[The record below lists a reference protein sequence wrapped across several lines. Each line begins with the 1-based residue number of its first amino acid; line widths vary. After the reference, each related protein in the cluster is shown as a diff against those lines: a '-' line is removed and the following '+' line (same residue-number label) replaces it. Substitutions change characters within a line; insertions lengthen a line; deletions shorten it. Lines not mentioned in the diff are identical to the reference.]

1 LREKSGLG
9 SSAVETLPSFVPYNL
24 LTQHSIPDKSIA
36 DAVEALIGAYLI
48 ACGPQGALLFMT
60 WLGLTVLP
68 QAGDSCSNNSCSSLV
83 DAKLPMP
90 PSPLLDPSCTLQVE
104 HLLDGY
110 DAFEELIGYR

>member
-1 LREKSGLG
+1 LIREKIGPGKGGG
-9 SSAVETLPSFVPYNL
+9 SSVENMPSFVPYNL

-36 DAVEALIGAYLI
+36 DCVESLIGAYLI

-68 QAGDSCSNNSCSSLV
+68 SSESGNLV
-83 DAKLPMP
+83 EAKLPIP
-90 PSPLLDPSCTLQVE
+90 PSPMLDPSTHLEVN

-110 DAFEELIGYR
+110 DTFEELIGYR

>member
-1 LREKSGLG
+1 MLFPPFL
-9 SSAVETLPSFVPYNL
+9 
-24 LTQHSIPDKSIA
+24 DKSIA
-36 DAVEALIGAYLI
+36 DCVEALIGAYLI

-68 QAGDSCSNNSCSSLV
+68 QGEDGCNLV
-83 DAKLPMP
+83 EAKLPIP
-90 PSPLLDPSCTLQVE
+90 ASPMLDPSTFLEVK